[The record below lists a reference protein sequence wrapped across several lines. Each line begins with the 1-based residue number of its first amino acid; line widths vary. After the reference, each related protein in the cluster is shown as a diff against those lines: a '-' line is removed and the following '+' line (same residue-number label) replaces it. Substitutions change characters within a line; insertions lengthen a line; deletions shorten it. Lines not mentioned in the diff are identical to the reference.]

1 MSLENCSDAEP
12 RHLHTHDS
20 EVNGNTMVY
29 MNVFVT
35 AKEVGG
41 IMYQAFKR
49 LWNVVIIK
57 RDISDAD

>member
-41 IMYQAFKR
+41 IM
-49 LWNVVIIK
+49 
-57 RDISDAD
+57 